1 MSFFDIQN
9 TAFTLFGSNVSY
21 LELMGFISGAIAVAL
36 SAQEKLLSWP
46 IGIINVVLS
55 FFLFYQSQL
64 YPDMFLQVF
73 FFVTN
78 VIGWWRWAHPRK
90 GEENLNS
97 QLRVTY
103 LSAQQRWLT
112 LTAGVV
118 GTVGMGLF
126 ATRLHEWLP
135 SVFSKPSAA
144 PFQDS
149 FITVV
154 SVMAQYYLMHKKLES
169 WVMWLLV
176 DLLATYVYFSRDLL
190 FYSALY
196 FVFCGLAV
204 YALVN
209 WLKEVKGAKGSV

>member
-1 MSFFDIQN
+1 MNFFDIN
-9 TAFTLFGSNVSY
+9 HIAFTLFGSKVSY
-21 LELMGFISGAIAVAL
+21 LEFLGFVSGAIAVTL
-36 SAQEKLLSWP
+36 SAREKLLSWP

-78 VIGWWRWAHPRK
+78 VIGWWRWAHPK
-90 GEENLNS
+90 VGEENLKS
-97 QLRVTY
+97 QLRVT
-103 LSAQQRWLT
+103 LLGTGKRWMV
-112 LTAGVV
+112 ASIGVV
-118 GTVGMGLF
+118 GTVCLGLF

-135 SVFSKPSAA
+135 TVFSKPSAA

-169 WVMWLLV
+169 WLMWLLV

-190 FYSALY
+190 FYSGLY
-196 FVFCGLAV
+196 FVFCVLAV
-204 YALVN
+204 YALIN
-209 WLKEVKGAKGSV
+209 WTKEYRGYGRG